1 MPSECPLSAHGVPLN
16 ACGSQAAKLSKY
28 HLTEGV
34 SALGYLRPEMR
45 PYVIEVQLVG
55 CRDVPP
61 REVLGAPVFLT
72 SPYVL
77 WASDC
82 FGWLLMASDGF

>member
-1 MPSECPLSAHGVPLN
+1 VPSECPLSAHCVPLC

-72 SPYVL
+72 SPYEITP
-77 WASDC
+77 
-82 FGWLLMASDGF
+82 